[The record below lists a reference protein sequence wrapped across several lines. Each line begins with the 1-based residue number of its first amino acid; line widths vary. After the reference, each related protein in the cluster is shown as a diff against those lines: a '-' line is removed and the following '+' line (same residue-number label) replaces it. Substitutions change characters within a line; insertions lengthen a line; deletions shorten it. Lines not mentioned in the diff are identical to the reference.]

1 MRCLKRNKRTI
12 YVCEEYEDND
22 IAKYHAPQKMK
33 VNYQA
38 TNSDGDLIAL
48 GLNFPKYI
56 RIKADLK
63 DADSFHPKDRVY
75 INAVPDEEHFDI
87 LCKDADYE
95 VDSDPIVSLN
105 AVEITLKRLSGKQD
119 NYEGKT
125 EIGKAACG
133 FGNNNR

>member
-12 YVCEEYEDND
+12 YLCEEYQDGS
-22 IAKYHAPQKMK
+22 IAKYRSPQKIK

-48 GLNFPKYI
+48 GLDFPKYI

-63 DADSFHPKDRVY
+63 YANTFHPKDRVY
-75 INAVPDEEHFDI
+75 IKNQPDEDNFNE

-95 VDSDPIVSLN
+95 VDSDPRVSLN
-105 AVEITLKRLSGKQD
+105 VVEITLKRLSGK
-119 NYEGKT
+119 K
-125 EIGKAACG
+125 
-133 FGNNNR
+133 